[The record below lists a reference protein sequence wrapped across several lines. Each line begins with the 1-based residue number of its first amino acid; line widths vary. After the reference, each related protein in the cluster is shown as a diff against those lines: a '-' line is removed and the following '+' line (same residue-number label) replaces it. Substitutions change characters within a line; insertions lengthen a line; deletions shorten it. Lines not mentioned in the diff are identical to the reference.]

1 MEELKMR
8 VKPGSVVRV
17 GEGRG
22 FIIAYRAK
30 LRRPKNLPKGTS
42 LSSFVE
48 RRLIVTAA
56 HCLPKLPPTTPASHV
71 YERTYEGLLA
81 TIDDSKTGIS
91 AECLFADPVADIAV
105 LGCPD
110 EQEFSSEPYDSLV
123 DDAPVLRIGSVRNG
137 RGWLLALSSNR
148 WVATTLEVSFGL
160 QGAFLST
167 GPTEAGMSGSPILND
182 AGRAV
187 GLVAVGHEKINAGV
201 RTDEDAGP
209 QPILTRNLPG
219 WLLRA

>member
-1 MEELKMR
+1 MR
-8 VKPGSVVRV
+8 IKTGSVLRV

-22 FIIAYRAK
+22 FIVAHRVKIK
-30 LRRPKNLPKGTS
+30 RPKVY
-42 LSSFVE
+42 FVE
-48 RRLIVTAA
+48 RRLVVTAA
-56 HCLPKLPPTTPASHV
+56 HCLPKMPPATPASHY
-71 YERTYEGLLA
+71 YERTYQGLLG
-81 TIDDSKTGIS
+81 TIDGSKKDVS

-123 DDAPVLRIGSVRNG
+123 DDAPALRIDTVRNG
-137 RGWLLALSSNR
+137 RGWLLALSRNR
-148 WVATTLEVSFGL
+148 WVATTSAVSFGL

-182 AGRAV
+182 AGQAV
-187 GLVAVGHEKINAGV
+187 GLVAVGHETINGGA
-201 RTDEDAGP
+201 RTGEDAGP